1 MQLVLSALLAAC
13 AELSITAQPVQ
24 PTDRAVAVHAINTEP
39 VPPAKVLVSDFEV
52 LPSSVIEEREPVICT
67 ASPVCPGKAPLRNPG

>member
-52 LPSSVIEEREPVICT
+52 LPSSVIEERE
-67 ASPVCPGKAPLRNPG
+67 SPSFAPPHRSVPARLR